1 MLVQALPLFVVNVLG
16 SFLLGL
22 LWAASRR
29 RGPDWRPRLVAGLGT
44 GFLGAFTTISSAVAL
59 VLWPVR
65 LGAAASGAGGV
76 LAAAVAVLL
85 VLALMAALSTAAAV
99 LGLRAGGA
107 PGSRA
112 VGTDRSAED
121 A

>member
-1 MLVQALPLFVVNVLG
+1 MALGGAAGVLCGAGVMNAVTALAGAPNFRGTFGAAFGAVDVLVQALPLFVVNVLG

-76 LAAAVAVLL
+76 LAAA
-85 VLALMAALSTAAAV
+85 
-99 LGLRAGGA
+99 
-107 PGSRA
+107 
-112 VGTDRSAED
+112 
-121 A
+121 

>member
-1 MLVQALPLFVVNVLG
+1 M
-16 SFLLGL
+16 
-22 LWAASRR
+22 
-29 RGPDWRPRLVAGLGT
+29 AGLGT

-65 LGAAASGAGGV
+65 LGAAASGAGGI
-76 LAAAVAVLL
+76 LTAAASVLL

-107 PGSRA
+107 PGQRV
-112 VGTDRSAED
+112 VGTDRSEED